1 MISCLTSISVCFMCL
16 CYPYVVY
23 SISGR
28 IGTGRSEIFL
38 QRSNDFNF
46 NIDLFPIFQALY
58 RTKQCDTRKLTY
70 FEYRSSC
77 GCHNHLQVVREMDMA
92 FLNTVCYITIHQ
104 PPAMWKQQEEQAHK
118 HCLYVN
124 ELFLYST
131 RTCTRC
137 TCRVLPEQFIR
148 WSNINKKLPGGG
160 EDQISHSS

>member
-1 MISCLTSISVCFMCL
+1 MISCLMSISVFFMCL

-38 QRSNDFNF
+38 QRSNYFNF

-58 RTKQCDTRKLTY
+58 RTQQCDTLKLTY

-77 GCHNHLQVVREMDMA
+77 GCHNHLHVVREMDMA
-92 FLNTVCYITIHQ
+92 FLNTVCYISTIHQ
-104 PPAMWKQQEEQAHK
+104 PQAHK

-137 TCRVLPEQFIR
+137 TCRVLLPEQFIR
-148 WSNINKKLPGGG
+148 WSNSNKKLPGGG
-160 EDQISHSS
+160 EDKISHSS

>member
-38 QRSNDFNF
+38 QRSNYFNF

-92 FLNTVCYITIHQ
+92 FLNTCGTLLYISHKRTNTIYTS
-104 PPAMWKQQEEQAHK
+104 M
-118 HCLYVN
+118 N
-124 ELFLYST
+124 YSYT
-131 RTCTRC
+131 PHV
-137 TCRVLPEQFIR
+137 RVLCERVAYFR
-148 WSNINKKLPGGG
+148 NN
-160 EDQISHSS
+160 